1 MKLTFNGRTFVLN
14 DRGSDCRQGNNTM
27 RQETVYASDKS
38 ETVVRN
44 VINGKLYDTSK
55 ATKIC
60 TMCIP
65 KQEIPLELH
74 PTGILG
80 CLDEYRADLYVGKRR
95 SSAYFANECL
105 WFQVNGLKNGLAYAM
120 QISTSKCLKSRNWH
134 KI

>member
-27 RQETVYASDKS
+27 PQGTVYASDKS

-80 CLDEYRADLYVGKRR
+80 CLDEYSVDLYVGKKTFFCVFCKRVFVV
-95 SSAYFANECL
+95 SNEWVKKWLGICNADKYIEM
-105 WFQVNGLKNGLAYAM
+105 FGKPELA
-120 QISTSKCLKSRNWH
+120 
-134 KI
+134 